1 VYGLPRYL
9 FGEGIEEW
17 GEERGALVK
26 TVEDAALGMAS
37 IYRSLELDLPDKL
50 PIAGER
56 VARLF
61 ADLLA
66 RIMPFDLVIEERT
79 ASGEEARVSKTSV
92 CSSYGAIAGE
102 LRYFADRMGI
112 PRAAIEGT
120 QIPYDLIKLYATHD
134 PPELVFD
141 PHSKRSPLVL
151 RSQITY
157 FGFELGREEVPVETF
172 PPELATRARELI
184 AESLAR
190 FEARHPAVKRNRAA
204 IEEIRDVYRRSGG
217 ETPRLSLAEL
227 TSVYAKLLE
236 SAQSVDDFRAAPL
249 VIDPDAIVPAAVR
262 RRFLALPSITNIRDH
277 DVPIDYDVEDSVGG
291 VARLRLPEKMAR
303 TLHESELPVLDR
315 PLRFSVHR
323 GARGSLRA
331 ASLEELQELL
341 ERPWMPD
348 EIERERAPER
358 PRDSRPSGRGE
369 RKTGGARR
377 GGAESGKRGGAKRR
391 GGGGPGRRRPR

>member
-1 VYGLPRYL
+1 
-9 FGEGIEEW
+9 
-17 GEERGALVK
+17 
-26 TVEDAALGMAS
+26 M
-37 IYRSLELDLPDKL
+37 
-50 PIAGER
+50 
-56 VARLF
+56 
-61 ADLLA
+61 
-66 RIMPFDLVIEERT
+66 
-79 ASGEEARVSKTSV
+79 
-92 CSSYGAIAGE
+92 
-102 LRYFADRMGI
+102 
-112 PRAAIEGT
+112 
-120 QIPYDLIKLYATHD
+120 
-134 PPELVFD
+134 FD
-141 PHSKRSPLVL
+141 PHRKRSPLVL

-157 FGFELGREEVPVETF
+157 FGFELGREEEPVETF
-172 PPELATRARELI
+172 PPELAPRARELI

-227 TSVYAKLLE
+227 TAVYAKMLE

-249 VIDPDAIVPAAVR
+249 VIDPDTIVPAAVR
-262 RRFLALPSITNIRDH
+262 RCFLALPGTTKIRDH
-277 DVPIDYDVEDSVGG
+277 DVPIEYDVEDGVGG

-331 ASLEELQELL
+331 ALLEELQELL

-348 EIERERAPER
+348 EVERERAPER
-358 PRDSRPSGRGE
+358 PRDSRPPRHGE
-369 RKTGGARR
+369 RKAGGAQR
-377 GGAESGKRGGAKRR
+377 GSAGGGKRSGAKRR